1 MAKTVVSIEV
11 GAAQTRL
18 AVLEMGKSKQK
29 IKNAVIFTT
38 PDGAIEDGYIRDTG
52 LFADQLSIE
61 MRNAGITIK
70 DLVFTISSN
79 KVISREVVVTAPKEK
94 LVKNIVR
101 AEMHE
106 YFPMD
111 ISEYLVAYSII
122 GHDEDTDEFRLIV
135 YAAPENLI
143 RCYYSLAS
151 EMRCSIEAIDIA
163 GNSMYQWLKRS
174 SLQDVSLVMQIN
186 ENASV
191 LTILDK
197 GELGVQRTV
206 GYGSCT
212 MADALVDTHA
222 YDDINN
228 QARALEFLR
237 TQNFLKTKSGDQ
249 SILEDEAWR
258 KNELAQI
265 CESRFRRMEE
275 DDEDEAVGGSIERL
289 LSDEEILN
297 RRINARDEVA
307 EAARLLTDNV
317 RRVMEYYTT
326 KNPDADVQRV
336 YITGSGSSIMG
347 MVDMISFEL
356 GLPVEIYDVTEGVT
370 FEGAAE
376 SVAEFGADFLTC
388 FGATVEPLRLRPAE
402 ADVAEQKKNL
412 TILSGVIFL
421 AAAGILIVLVTI
433 TLLQIKSEEKK
444 KEQFQAE
451 IQRLSYIEELER
463 IYNASQQSIDF
474 MKNADDLTFSIGEQ
488 LNEIIQALEMQLP
501 TRALVNSF
509 SLNGTSLSMSMTTVT
524 KEEAA
529 KVLLQLKAIPYIS
542 DVQIGGI
549 VESKDEATN
558 RTQVAFSVSC
568 KLQRYEAPAVE
579 PGTEAEGTEVQ

>member
-151 EMRCSIEAIDIA
+151 EMRCNIEAIDIA

-370 FEGAAE
+370 FEGTAE

-412 TILSGVIFL
+412 SILAGAIFVAAVAILGV
-421 AAAGILIVLVTI
+421 LIVI
-433 TLLQIKSEEKK
+433 TNIQISSEEKK
-444 KEQFQAE
+444 KEQFEAE
-451 IQRLSYIEELER
+451 IQRLAYIEELEQ
-463 IYNASQQSIDF
+463 IYNASKQSIDF
-474 MKNADDLTFSIGEQ
+474 MANADELTFSIGEQ
-488 LNEIIQALEMQLP
+488 LNGIIQALEMQLP
-501 TRALVNSF
+501 TRALVHSLT
-509 SLNGTSLSMSMTTVT
+509 LNGDALNMNVTTVT

-529 KVLLQLKAIPYIS
+529 KLLLQLKTIPYIA
-542 DVQIGGI
+542 DVQVGGI
-549 VESKDEATN
+549 VETKDEATN
-558 RTQVAFSVSC
+558 RTQVSFSVSC
-568 KLQRYEAPAVE
+568 VLQKFVAPA

>member
-412 TILSGVIFL
+412 SILAGAIFVAAVAILGV
-421 AAAGILIVLVTI
+421 LIVI
-433 TLLQIKSEEKK
+433 TNIQISSEEKK
-444 KEQFQAE
+444 KEQFEAE
-451 IQRLSYIEELER
+451 IQRLAYIEELEQ
-463 IYNASQQSIDF
+463 IYNASKQSIDF
-474 MKNADDLTFSIGEQ
+474 MANADELTFSIGEQ
-488 LNEIIQALEMQLP
+488 LNGIVQALEMELP
-501 TRALVNSF
+501 TRALVHSF
-509 SLNGTSLSMSMTTVT
+509 NLSGTTLTMNMSTVT
-524 KEEAA
+524 KEESA
-529 KVLLQLKAIPYIS
+529 KVLLQLKQIPYITN
-542 DVQIGGI
+542 VTIGGI
-549 VESKDEATN
+549 VESKDETTN
-558 RTQVAFSVSC
+558 RTQVTFSVTC
-568 KLQRYEAPAVE
+568 TLQKFVAPA